1 MRAYLPFIV
10 IGLSTGA
17 IYALAATGLVLTYKT
32 SGIFNFAHGALGM
45 IVTYLFYSLRVDAG
59 VPTALAFVLAV
70 LVIAPLLGYAVNRT
84 LLRWL
89 PGATPTTFVVVSLG
103 LLVFL
108 QGLAIKLYGAAPR
121 VLESL
126 FPRTTFQAPGVRV
139 GYDQAIVVGVSVAA
153 ALALVLFFKLTHLG
167 LQTRA
172 VVEDADLAEY
182 QAVDSRR
189 VTTFAWML
197 GTSFAALSGIL
208 IAPFLGLD
216 ATLLTLLVVQA
227 FGAAAV
233 GRLTNLT
240 TTFLAGIGIGV
251 AISVTSKFVATRPA
265 LAGLPTSI
273 PFLVLFVVLVASKK
287 GSFVEVTKTR
297 VTSRIG
303 GAGRSR
309 SFPLAKLGMLVVV
322 AAVLP
327 AFLHG
332 SQLLTATSTL
342 AFVLMFSS
350 LSLLVGLSRQ
360 LSLCQATFV
369 VFGATTLG
377 HLMNA
382 GLPHPIA
389 LVVAGLAMVPVG
401 AIVAIPAIRLSGL
414 FLALATFGFGI
425 LAQNLLF
432 PTSLAFGNKAVVT
445 IHRPDALASDTSIYW
460 FVLGVVVVGV
470 VVVEAIRVT
479 RLGRVLQA
487 LADSPTA
494 VESIGIVP
502 TVPRV
507 LVFCTAAFLAAV
519 SGGLLGTLT
528 QSVNPYQFNFFNS
541 LIWLTVLVGAG
552 AATLGGSVLAALLL
566 ITAPAVFT
574 SRLVVEYQ
582 PIFFGLAAM
591 FLAQA
596 PNGIV
601 GLFRLPDLSAAA
613 ERSRWRL
620 GTGPARQGVRTPDT
634 ETPKTEVLGPP
645 VGVA

>member
-1 MRAYLPFIV
+1 MSAYLPFVV

-45 IVTYLFYSLRVDAG
+45 IVTYIFYSLRVDVG
-59 VPTALAFVLAV
+59 MPTPLALAVSVLF
-70 LVIAPLLGYAVNRT
+70 IAPLLGYALNRT
-84 LLRWL
+84 ILRWL

-108 QGLAIKLYGAAPR
+108 QGVAVKIYGAAPR
-121 VLESL
+121 VLASL

-139 GYDQAIVVGVSVAA
+139 GWDQLIVVGISVAA
-153 ALALVLFFKLTHLG
+153 ALALVMFFRLTHLG

-172 VVEDADLAEY
+172 VVEDAILAES

-189 VTTFAWML
+189 VTSVSWML
-197 GTSFAALSGIL
+197 GTAFAALSGIL

-240 TTFLAGIGIGV
+240 TTFLAGLGIGV
-251 AISVTSKFVATRPA
+251 VISLSSKFVATRPG
-265 LAGLPTSI
+265 LAGLPTAI
-273 PFLVLFVVLVASKK
+273 PFLVLFVVLVASRK
-287 GSFVEVTKTR
+287 GSFVEVTRARAGAR
-297 VTSRIG
+297 VG
-303 GAGRSR
+303 GAAAGRS
-309 SFPLAKLGMLVVV
+309 FPTVRLASLLAV
-322 AAVLP
+322 AVALP

-332 SQLLTATSTL
+332 TRLLTATGTL

-350 LSLLVGLSRQ
+350 LSLLIGLSRQ

-377 HLMNA
+377 HLMDA
-382 GLPHPIA
+382 GVPHPIA
-389 LVVAGLAMVPVG
+389 LVLAGLLVVPVG
-401 AIVAIPAIRLSGL
+401 ALVAIPAIRLSGL

-432 PTSLAFGNKAVVT
+432 PTSLAFGTNAVVT
-445 IHRPDALASDTSIYW
+445 IHRPSALRSDTAIYW
-460 FVLGVVVVGV
+460 FVLAVVTVGV
-470 VVVEAIRVT
+470 VLVEVLRVS
-479 RLGRVLQA
+479 RLGRILRA

-528 QSVNPYQFNFFNS
+528 QSVNPYQFHFFNS

-552 AATLGGSVLAALLL
+552 AATLGGSVLAAVLLV
-566 ITAPAVFT
+566 AVPVAFT

-601 GLFRLPDLSAAA
+601 GLFRLPDLSGLA
-613 ERSRWRL
+613 ERSRWRI
-620 GTGPARQGVRTPDT
+620 GTGPAT
-634 ETPKTEVLGPP
+634 GPAVEGTGLEMARP
-645 VGVA
+645 

>member
-1 MRAYLPFIV
+1 MSDYLPFVV

-32 SGIFNFAHGALGM
+32 SGIFNFAHGAVGM
-45 IVTYLFYSLRVDAG
+45 IVTYIFYSLRIDVG
-59 VPTALAFVLAV
+59 MPTPLAFALSVV
-70 LVIAPLLGYAVNRT
+70 VIAPLLGYALNRT
-84 LLRWL
+84 MLRWL

-108 QGLAIKLYGAAPR
+108 QGVAIKIYGAAPR
-121 VLESL
+121 VLPSL
-126 FPRTTFQAPGVRV
+126 FPRTTFQAPGVRI
-139 GYDQAIVVGVSVAA
+139 GWDQLIVVAVSVAA
-153 ALALVLFFKLTHLG
+153 ALALVLFFRLTHLG

-172 VVEDADLAEY
+172 VVEDATLAEY

-189 VTTFAWML
+189 VTSVSWML
-197 GTSFAALSGIL
+197 GTAFAALSGIL

-240 TTFLAGIGIGV
+240 TTFLAGLGIGV
-251 AISVTSKFVATRPA
+251 VISISSKFVATRPD
-265 LAGLPTSI
+265 LAGLPTAI
-273 PFLVLFVVLVASKK
+273 PFLVLFVVLVASRK
-287 GSFVEVTKTR
+287 GSFVEVTKSR
-297 VTSRIG
+297 VGVRT
-303 GAGRSR
+303 GAVACGR
-309 SFPLAKLGMLVVV
+309 SFPTARLASLLAIGL
-322 AAVLP
+322 ALP
-327 AFLHG
+327 LFLRG
-332 SQLLTATSTL
+332 TQLLTATSTL

-350 LSLLVGLSRQ
+350 LSLLIGLSRQ

-377 HLMNA
+377 HLMEAGVPHPVALVLA
-382 GLPHPIA
+382 GL
-389 LVVAGLAMVPVG
+389 LVVPVG
-401 AIVAIPAIRLSGL
+401 ALVAIPAIRLSGL

-432 PTSLAFGNKAVVT
+432 PTSLAFGTKAVVV
-445 IHRPDALASDTSIYW
+445 IHRPAALQSDIAIYW
-460 FVLGVVVVGV
+460 FALAVVTLGVVL
-470 VVVEAIRVT
+470 VEILRVS
-479 RLGRVLQA
+479 RLGRILRA

-507 LVFCTAAFLAAV
+507 LVFCTAGFLAAV

-528 QSVNPYQFNFFNS
+528 QSVNPYQFHFFNS

-552 AATLGGSVLAALLL
+552 AATLGGSVLAAVLLV
-566 ITAPAVFT
+566 AVPAAFT

-596 PNGIV
+596 PNGIM
-601 GLFRLPDLSAAA
+601 GLLRLPDMTRVA
-613 ERSRWRL
+613 ERSRWRI
-620 GTGPARQGVRTPDT
+620 GTGPGARTAVDMADLEMARS
-634 ETPKTEVLGPP
+634 
-645 VGVA
+645 

>member
-1 MRAYLPFIV
+1 MSDYLPFVV

-45 IVTYLFYSLRVDAG
+45 IVTYIFYSLRVDAG
-59 VPTALAFVLAV
+59 LPTALAFALSV
-70 LVIAPLLGYAVNRT
+70 LVIAPLLGFTLNAL

-108 QGLAIKLYGAAPR
+108 QGVSIKVYGAAPR
-121 VLESL
+121 VLDSL
-126 FPRTTFQAPGVRV
+126 FPRSTFQAPGVRI
-139 GYDQAIVVGVSVAA
+139 GYDQLIVVLVSVTA
-153 ALALVLFFKLTHLG
+153 ALALVAFFRYTHLG

-172 VVEDADLAEY
+172 VVEDASLAEY
-182 QAVDSRR
+182 QAVDARR
-189 VTTFAWML
+189 VTSVSWML

-233 GRLTNLT
+233 GRLTNLA
-240 TTFLAGIGIGV
+240 TTFTAGLVLGV

-297 VTSRIG
+297 VLAHTGSVRR
-303 GAGRSR
+303 AGR
-309 SFPLAKLGMLVVV
+309 FPFARLGGLLAIGLS
-322 AAVLP
+322 LP
-327 AFLHG
+327 LFLEG
-332 SQLLTATSTL
+332 TQLLTATSTL

-350 LSLLVGLSRQ
+350 LSLLIGLSRQ

-377 HLMNA
+377 HLMDA
-382 GLPHPIA
+382 GIPHPVA
-389 LVVAGLAMVPVG
+389 LVLAGLAMVPVG
-401 AIVAIPAIRLSGL
+401 AVVAIPAIRLSGL

-425 LAQNLLF
+425 LAQDLLF
-432 PTSLAFGNKAVVT
+432 PTDFAFGNEAVVT
-445 IHRPDALASDTSIYW
+445 INRPGALESDISIYW
-460 FVLGVVVVGV
+460 FALGVVTVGV
-470 VVVEAIRVT
+470 ILVEVMRIT
-479 RLGRVLQA
+479 RLGRILRA

-494 VESIGIVP
+494 VESIGIIP

-507 LVFCTAAFLAAV
+507 LIFCTSAFLAAV
-519 SGGLLGTLT
+519 AGGLLGTLT

-552 AATLGGSVLAALLL
+552 AASLGGSVLAAILLV
-566 ITAPAVFT
+566 AVPAVFT
-574 SRLVVEYQ
+574 SRFIVEYQ
-582 PIFFGLAAM
+582 PIFFGLSAM

-596 PNGIV
+596 PNGMV
-601 GLFRLPDLSAAA
+601 GLFRLPDLSAAV

-620 GTGPARQGVRTPDT
+620 GTGPARQPAPGAHSGSAPN
-634 ETPKTEVLGPP
+634 P
-645 VGVA
+645 AAAS

>member
-1 MRAYLPFIV
+1 
-10 IGLSTGA
+10 
-17 IYALAATGLVLTYKT
+17 
-32 SGIFNFAHGALGM
+32 
-45 IVTYLFYSLRVDAG
+45 
-59 VPTALAFVLAV
+59 
-70 LVIAPLLGYAVNRT
+70 
-84 LLRWL
+84 
-89 PGATPTTFVVVSLG
+89 
-103 LLVFL
+103 
-108 QGLAIKLYGAAPR
+108 
-121 VLESL
+121 
-126 FPRTTFQAPGVRV
+126 
-139 GYDQAIVVGVSVAA
+139 
-153 ALALVLFFKLTHLG
+153 
-167 LQTRA
+167 
-172 VVEDADLAEY
+172 VVEDATLAES

-189 VTTFAWML
+189 VTSVSWML
-197 GTSFAALSGIL
+197 GTAFAALSGIL

-240 TTFLAGIGIGV
+240 TTFLAGLGIGV
-251 AISVTSKFVATRPA
+251 VISVSSKFVATRPG
-265 LAGLPTSI
+265 LAGLPTAI

-287 GSFVEVTKTR
+287 GSFVEVTR
-297 VTSRIG
+297 ARAGIHR
-303 GAGRSR
+303 GATAGPRA
-309 SFPLAKLGMLVVV
+309 FPTARLAGLL
-322 AAVLP
+322 AAGLAMP
-327 AFLHG
+327 LFLHG
-332 SQLLTATSTL
+332 TQLLTATSTL

-350 LSLLVGLSRQ
+350 LSLLIGLSRQ

-377 HLMNA
+377 HLMEAGVPHPVALLLA
-382 GLPHPIA
+382 GLLI
-389 LVVAGLAMVPVG
+389 VPVG
-401 AIVAIPAIRLSGL
+401 ALVAIPAIRLSGL

-432 PTSLAFGNKAVVT
+432 PTSLAFGKSAVVT
-445 IHRPDALASDTSIYW
+445 IPRPSALGSDTGIYW
-460 FVLGVVVVGV
+460 FVLAVVALGVIL
-470 VVVEAIRVT
+470 VEVLRVS
-479 RLGRVLQA
+479 RLGRILRA

-528 QSVNPYQFNFFNS
+528 QSVNPYQFHFFNS

-552 AATLGGSVLAALLL
+552 AATLGGSVLAAVLLV
-566 ITAPAVFT
+566 AVPAAFT

-596 PNGIV
+596 PNGMV
-601 GLFRLPDLSAAA
+601 GLFRLPDLRRAA

-620 GTGPARQGVRTPDT
+620 GTGPAARAAVDLPGLEPARS
-634 ETPKTEVLGPP
+634 
-645 VGVA
+645 